1 MLDTTLS
8 LVAPFIAY
16 LAAEAVDGSGVLSVV
31 IVGLILGHKAP
42 ALQSASSRL
51 AEQVNWRTITFVLEN
66 AVFLLIGLQ
75 VAQVVRDAT
84 SGDFGVRRL
93 ILICGMVL
101 LATLVTASSGCSRR
115 RRRTGSVRQMRER
128 SWPWSYATS

>member
-16 LAAEAVDGSGVLSVV
+16 LAAETFHGSGVLSVV

-51 AEQVNWRTITFVLEN
+51 AEQTNWRTITFVLEN

-75 VAQVVRDAT
+75 VSQVVRRRDSTAT
-84 SGDFGVRRL
+84 
-93 ILICGMVL
+93 
-101 LATLVTASSGCSRR
+101 
-115 RRRTGSVRQMRER
+115 
-128 SWPWSYATS
+128 